1 MRGGKEEKEEV
12 DDDNWKDQQS
22 KQQLQEIGNKI
33 SS

>member
-1 MRGGKEEKEEV
+1 MRGRKKEKEEV